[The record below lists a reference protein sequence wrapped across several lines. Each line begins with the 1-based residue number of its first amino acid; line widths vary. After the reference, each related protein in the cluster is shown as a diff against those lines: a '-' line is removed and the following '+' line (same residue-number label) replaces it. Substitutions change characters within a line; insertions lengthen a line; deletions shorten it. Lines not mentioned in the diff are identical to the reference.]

1 MTKKST
7 ALLLT
12 ALSSALLAPAGQAVA
27 QTPAFPVELPAD
39 APSAPAALTPAQI
52 EKLVA
57 PIALYPDPVLTDIL
71 AAATYPAQIVE
82 AARFALANQG
92 LQGVALTNAAAAHN
106 WDPSVQALLAFPA
119 VLHMLDGDLEWTDQL
134 GRAFMTQQG
143 DVLDAI
149 QHLRLSAERAGTL
162 QNGPDASV
170 VNDGGAI
177 SINSPSP
184 QAVYLP
190 SYDAGC
196 VYGGDLAGCSGP
208 ADTIGWDDGIFLP
221 YGFEQW
227 GLVDWGHRHIRTSH
241 GAGGWHGGGG
251 WQGHGGWHGG
261 GRGSWHGGS
270 SRSGA
275 NDIGGVG
282 PHDTGEVWGHTP
294 IPGFTGHLGA
304 GSSTPYAYAPPA
316 GEVQPGYGV
325 PRPAMMT
332 GHFAPAGMTR
342 SGGMP
347 VGARMAHGPA
357 APAPMARVGMA
368 PSGFGGHR

>member
-1 MTKKST
+1 MTIKST
-7 ALLLT
+7 ALVLAALACT
-12 ALSSALLAPAGQAVA
+12 AQAAA
-27 QTPAFPVELPAD
+27 QTPAFQVEIPAE
-39 APSAPAALTPAQI
+39 APSAPPSLTLTPAQI
-52 EKLVA
+52 DKLVA

-82 AARFALANQG
+82 AARFAAANEG
-92 LQGVALTNAAAAHN
+92 LQGAALSAAAAAHD

-143 DVLDAI
+143 DVLYAI
-149 QHLRLSAERAGTL
+149 QRLRLAAERAGTL

-184 QAVYLP
+184 NSVYLP

-196 VYGGDLAGCSGP
+196 VYGGDLAGCSE
-208 ADTIGWDDGIFLP
+208 AANTIGWVYGIFLP

-241 GAGGWHGGGG
+241 GGGWHGGELPPGRD
-251 WQGHGGWHGG
+251 QG
-261 GRGSWHGGS
+261 R
-270 SRSGA
+270 A
-275 NDIGGVG
+275 IG
-282 PHDTGEVWGHTP
+282 PNQPGEVWQHAGS
-294 IPGFTGHLGA
+294 PGFSGRID
-304 GSSTPYAYAPPA
+304 TPSATRYFYAPPA

-325 PRPAMMT
+325 PRPAVMAN
-332 GHFAPAGMTR
+332 HFAPSVVPR
-342 SGGMP
+342 WGGMP
-347 VGARMAHGPA
+347 GGARV
-357 APAPMARVGMA
+357 APPRGMPVAPVPIARIGMA
-368 PSGFGGHR
+368 PGPGGHR